1 MKAKSDAAV
10 ISAKKHSLIYC
21 APVLQKLMQFI
32 ALKGTLKQPW
42 DESMMDICL
51 HSHLSYIESTYDLS
65 RLKSLVRLLL

>member
-51 HSHLSYIESTYDLS
+51 HSHLSYIESGSSEQKNEVIYGDLH
-65 RLKSLVRLLL
+65 